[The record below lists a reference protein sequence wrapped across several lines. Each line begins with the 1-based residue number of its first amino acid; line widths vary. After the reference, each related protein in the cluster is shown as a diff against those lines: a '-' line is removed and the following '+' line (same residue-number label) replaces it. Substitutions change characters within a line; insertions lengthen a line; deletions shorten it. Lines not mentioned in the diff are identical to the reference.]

1 MTIVFVSQG
10 LPNNKWRITFI
21 NKNYELCDTYPT
33 VLAVPFK
40 SKEEDLRRVAAFRSR
55 GRIPVST
62 KLNHIMHEF
71 GDFSVC
77 GWPIFIKY

>member
-1 MTIVFVSQG
+1 MILVFLKG
-10 LPNNKWRITFI
+10 LPNTKWRITFI

-62 KLNHIMHEF
+62 KLLYRKLKRSTYWHLHY
-71 GDFSVC
+71 VL
-77 GWPIFIKY
+77 

>member
-1 MTIVFVSQG
+1 MSADNDPYSPQG
-10 LPNNKWRITFI
+10 LPNGKWRITFI

-55 GRIPVST
+55 ARIPVRVKT
-62 KLNHIMHEF
+62 ELCKKKTLCAF
-71 GDFSVC
+71 
-77 GWPIFIKY
+77 